1 MTQLEVIN
9 ISHNKLKE
17 FPMQLSYCSNLRVID
32 VSHNLLTSFPAD
44 LALKLHDLQSFL
56 VNGNTAAESEDIPY
70 PYHPQ
75 KRQKRFRNSII

>member
-17 FPMQLSYCSNLRVID
+17 FPTQLSYCSNLRVID

-56 VNGNTAAESEDIPY
+56 VNGNTAAESGDI